1 MHPNI
6 LNRSLANVNVIYL
19 GDQFSSYTAR
29 LLHDLGANVT
39 KLVDADYTP
48 APHEDHYLAG
58 ITLEET
64 DSVIERAKDRAK
76 DADIIINSPLAGEGW
91 PVLSAEQ
98 VEQLH
103 ADNPRQV
110 IATITPYGMTGP
122 WAGRPA
128 SDLTLLAAGGFLG
141 SCGYDDGEEAGMPM
155 APTGGQANHVAG
167 MLTTIAILAE
177 LTQLQTD
184 EQAAVEP
191 LDISVQHALS
201 VSTEM
206 AIPYWDYTDREVE
219 RHTGRHAMPVKTA
232 KWQHKAADGKYFLA
246 LPLYVDDKRYAD
258 FRQWM
263 RDEGFDDV
271 VESDKLTE
279 DAYRSQN
286 QPELVE
292 QFRELVN
299 HRNSGWLFTEGQRR
313 RLPWAPINTA
323 DECIDDSH
331 FATFRTSI
339 EEIDGSRRA
348 RSPFL
353 IEEAQVQN
361 PQSDEEK

>member
-6 LNRSLANVNVIYL
+6 LNRSLDGYSVVYL

-39 KLVDADYTP
+39 KYVSAGYAP
-48 APHEDHYLAG
+48 APHEAHYLAG
-58 ITLEET
+58 IEIVET
-64 DSVIERAKDRAK
+64 DAIQDRVAG
-76 DADIIINSPLAGEGW
+76 ADIVINSPVAGEGW
-91 PVLSAEQ
+91 PVLSAKQIEA
-98 VEQLH
+98 LH
-103 ADNPRQV
+103 QANPRQV
-110 IATITPYGMTGP
+110 IATITPYGLTGP
-122 WAGRPA
+122 WAGRTA
-128 SDLTLLAAGGFLG
+128 SDLTLLAASGFLG
-141 SCGYDDGEEAGMPM
+141 SCGYDDGAEAGMPM
-155 APTGGQANHVAG
+155 APTGGQSNHVAG
-167 MLTTIAILAE
+167 MLTTIAILSQM
-177 LTQLQTD
+177 TQLQASEDAT
-184 EQAAVEP
+184 AEP

-206 AIPYWDYTDREVE
+206 AIPYWDYTGREVE

-246 LPLYVDDKRYAD
+246 LPLYVDDKRYAV
-258 FRQWM
+258 FREWM
-263 RDEGFDDV
+263 RDEGFGYA
-271 VESDKLTE
+271 VESEEMTQ

-299 HRNSGWLFTEGQRR
+299 HRNTGWLFTEGQRR

-331 FATFRTSI
+331 FATFRTTI
-339 EEIDGSRRA
+339 EEIDGVRRA

-353 IEEAQVQN
+353 IEDSGLATTQAN
-361 PQSDEEK
+361 EEN

>member
-1 MHPNI
+1 MHPNNLGSA
-6 LNRSLANVNVIYL
+6 LNGIKVLYL

-29 LLHDLGANVT
+29 LLHDLGASVT
-39 KLVDADYTP
+39 KLVPESYAP
-48 APHEDHYLAG
+48 AAHEKHYLAG
-58 ITLEET
+58 IAVEHGEATP
-64 DSVIERAKDRAK
+64 SRIAG
-76 DADIIINSPLAGEGW
+76 ADVIINSPISGQGW
-91 PVLSAEQ
+91 PVLNAEAIEEAHRQ
-98 VEQLH
+98 
-103 ADNPRQV
+103 NPRQV

-141 SCGYDDGEEAGMPM
+141 SCGYDDGQEAGMPV

-167 MLTTIAILAE
+167 MLATIAILA
-177 LTQLQTD
+177 QLSKL
-184 EQAAVEP
+184 QAHDDAVAEP

-206 AIPYWDYTDREVE
+206 AIPYWDYTGREVE

-232 KWQHKAADGKYFLA
+232 KWQHKAADGKFFLA
-246 LPLYVDDKRYAD
+246 LPLYVDDKRYAT

-263 RDEGFDDV
+263 RDEGFASA
-271 VESDKLTE
+271 VESDALAE
-279 DAYRSQN
+279 ESYRNQH
-286 QPELVE
+286 QPEMVD
-292 QFRELVN
+292 QFYELVR

-323 DECIDDSH
+323 DECIQDSH
-331 FATFRTSI
+331 FTDARTTI
-339 EEIDGSRRA
+339 EEIDGIRRA

-353 IEEAQVQN
+353 I
-361 PQSDEEK
+361 QSSQGSLTEPDDKEK

>member
-6 LNRSLANVNVIYL
+6 LNRSLDGLSVIYV

-29 LLHDLGANVT
+29 LLRDLGARVI
-39 KLVDADYTP
+39 KLVSSDYEP
-48 APHEDHYLAG
+48 AQQEAHYLAG
-58 ITLEET
+58 VVFKET
-64 DSVIERAKDRAK
+64 NQFYENAK
-76 DADIIINSPLAGEGW
+76 DADIIINSPHTGEGW
-91 PVLSAEQ
+91 PVLSTE
-98 VEQLH
+98 EIKSLH
-103 ADNPRQV
+103 ESNPRQI
-110 IATITPYGMTGP
+110 IATITPYGLTGP

-167 MLTTIAILAE
+167 MLTAIAVLAQ
-177 LTQLQTD
+177 LNHLQADTQAKAD
-184 EQAAVEP
+184 P

-206 AIPYWDYTDREVE
+206 AIPYWDYTGREVE

-232 KWQHKAADGKYFLA
+232 KWQHKAADGKFFLA
-246 LPLYVDDKRYAD
+246 LPLYVDDKRYAV
-258 FRQWM
+258 FREWM
-263 RDEGFDDV
+263 RDEGFGHA
-271 VESDKLTE
+271 VESEQMTE

-299 HRNSGWLFTEGQRR
+299 HRNTGWLFTEGQRR

-331 FATFRTSI
+331 FAVYRTTI
-339 EEIDGSRRA
+339 EELDGIRRA

-353 IEEAQVQN
+353 IEASN
-361 PQSDEEK
+361 PPTPNTNEEN